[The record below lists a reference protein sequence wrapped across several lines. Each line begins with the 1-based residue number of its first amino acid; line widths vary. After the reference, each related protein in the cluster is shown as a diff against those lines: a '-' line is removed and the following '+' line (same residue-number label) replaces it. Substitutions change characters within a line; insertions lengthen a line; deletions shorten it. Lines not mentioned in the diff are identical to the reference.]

1 MPFSG
6 KKIKVID
13 ASQTEVYAAVVVGV
27 AAVFCITGIGIFAA
41 VKYDASYIGT
51 TITSVLGI
59 FAYFT
64 KGPGFKNITKSLKAP
79 TLEEEQQRYEALIS
93 VLIKQAAE
101 RSPKSSP
108 NNTTTDVSLKDL
120 SDPES
125 VFFKHLGKKL
135 HLLQNDD
142 P

>member
-1 MPFSG
+1 MPFTG

-27 AAVFCITGIGIFAA
+27 AAVFCITALGIYASIRF
-41 VKYDASYIGT
+41 DASYIGT
-51 TITSVLGI
+51 TITSILGI

-79 TLEEEQQRYEALIS
+79 TLEEEQTRYEALIS

-101 RSPKSSP
+101 RSPKNSP
-108 NNTTTDVSLKDL
+108 NNTTTDVSLKEL
-120 SDPES
+120 SDPEAL
-125 VFFKHLGKKL
+125 FYKHLGKKL
-135 HLLQNDD
+135 HLLG
-142 P
+142 